1 MEESMRSRF
10 LQLSFA
16 GVLSAALFCSPAF
29 SQGQG
34 HGKGKGHNKHQD
46 DDQGENSKYY
56 FGEHDRE
63 IITRYYSNSTSNLPP
78 GLAKRGGDLP
88 PGLQKHWERNGTLPP
103 GLQKRLEP
111 CPVELERQLPPLP
124 ADYRRAVIGAHVVV
138 LNKNTNVIID
148 IMKNVVR

>member
-1 MEESMRSRF
+1 MRSRF
-10 LQLSFA
+10 LRIGFA
-16 GVLSAALFCSPAF
+16 AVLSAVLFCSPAF

-34 HGKGKGHNKHQD
+34 HGKGKGHNKRQD

-56 FGEHDRE
+56 FGEQDRE
-63 IITRYYSNSTSNLPP
+63 IITRYYSNRTSNLPP

-88 PGLQKHWERNGTLPP
+88 PGLQKHLERNGTLPP

-111 CPVELERQLPPLP
+111 CPEELERQLPPLP
-124 ADYRRAVIGAHVVV
+124 ADYRRAVIGAHVVI
-138 LNKNTNVIID
+138 LSKNTNVIVD

>member
-1 MEESMRSRF
+1 MRSRF
-10 LQLSFA
+10 LQLGFA

-46 DDQGENSKYY
+46 DDQGQNSKYY

-88 PGLQKHWERNGTLPP
+88 PGLQKHLERNGTLPP